1 MTESVTI
8 SLEHYKE
15 LEFYKKQH
23 EFYQDI
29 RKDLVEIIED
39 KTFTMDNPLE
49 KKIYA
54 LYEKLVRESHRI
66 PQSLSLG
73 W

>member
-23 EFYQDI
+23 EFYQDV
-29 RKDLVEIIED
+29 RKDLVKIIED

-49 KKIYA
+49 KKIFDLYA
-54 LYEKLVRESHRI
+54 KLVSKEME
-66 PQSLSLG
+66 Q
-73 W
+73 

>member
-29 RKDLVEIIED
+29 RKDLVKIIED
-39 KTFTMDNPLE
+39 KTFTMDTPLE
-49 KKIYA
+49 KKIFDLYA
-54 LYEKLVRESHRI
+54 KLVSKEME
-66 PQSLSLG
+66 L
-73 W
+73 

>member
-39 KTFTMDNPLE
+39 KTFSIDNPLE
-49 KKIYA
+49 KKIFDLYA
-54 LYEKLVRESHRI
+54 KLVSKEM
-66 PQSLSLG
+66 
-73 W
+73 

>member
-39 KTFTMDNPLE
+39 KTFSIDNPLE
-49 KKIYA
+49 KKIFDLYA
-54 LYEKLVRESHRI
+54 KLVSKEME
-66 PQSLSLG
+66 L
-73 W
+73 

>member
-1 MTESVTI
+1 MNESVTI
-8 SLEHYKE
+8 TLEHYKE

-29 RKDLVEIIED
+29 RKDLTEIIED

-49 KKIYA
+49 KKIFDLYA
-54 LYEKLVRESHRI
+54 KLVSEEM
-66 PQSLSLG
+66 G
-73 W
+73 

>member
-23 EFYQDI
+23 ELYQDV
-29 RKDLVEIIED
+29 RKDFVKIIED

-49 KKIYA
+49 KKIFDLYA
-54 LYEKLVRESHRI
+54 KLVSKEME
-66 PQSLSLG
+66 L
-73 W
+73 

>member
-8 SLEHYKE
+8 TLEHYKE

-29 RKDLVEIIED
+29 RKDLVKIIED
-39 KTFTMDNPLE
+39 KTFNIDNILE
-49 KKIYA
+49 KKIFDLYA
-54 LYEKLVRESHRI
+54 KLVSKEMEI
-66 PQSLSLG
+66 
-73 W
+73 

>member
-29 RKDLVEIIED
+29 RKDLVKIIED
-39 KTFTMDNPLE
+39 KTFTTDNPLE
-49 KKIYA
+49 KKIFDLYA
-54 LYEKLVRESHRI
+54 KLVSKEME
-66 PQSLSLG
+66 Q
-73 W
+73 

>member
-1 MTESVTI
+1 MNESVTI
-8 SLEHYKE
+8 TLEHYKE

-29 RKDLVEIIED
+29 RKDLVKIIED

-49 KKIYA
+49 KKIFDLYA
-54 LYEKLVRESHRI
+54 KLVSKE
-66 PQSLSLG
+66 
-73 W
+73 

>member
-1 MTESVTI
+1 MVESVTI

-23 EFYQDI
+23 ELYQDI
-29 RKDLVEIIED
+29 RKDLVKILED
-39 KTFTMDNPLE
+39 ETFNIDNPLE

-54 LYEKLVRESHRI
+54 LYEKLVSKEMEI
-66 PQSLSLG
+66 
-73 W
+73 

>member
-49 KKIYA
+49 KKIFDLYA
-54 LYEKLVRESHRI
+54 KLVSKEME
-66 PQSLSLG
+66 
-73 W
+73 